1 MLAFRLFP
9 FVQAII
15 ILCFFIYPIEHLNKK
30 VKWALAIIL
39 GLSSLKIYTFVLTG
53 GTMMDPNLTRTLS
66 IILNTLYFTSIF
78 VFLLTVIRMG
88 INGLFKLI
96 KKDKTRF
103 IIPAKSSRY
112 ALTFLVL
119 SFLIACKGIYNGFD
133 KPVLTEYQIEI
144 ANLPIAADNF
154 KIVQLS
160 DLHICL
166 PTRESDIENI
176 VDRVN
181 RLNPDLIVITGDLI
195 DGEVEA
201 LEPKTKILF
210 NLKAK
215 YGVYGVS
222 GNHEFYSGY
231 QEWVDYFTN
240 GGIPFL
246 ENKTV
251 IIKDESG
258 TPLFNL
264 AGLIDKAAE
273 RFDMTEP
280 DVEAVKPFLDKNIPS
295 IFLAHQPKLCLDLE
309 DLSALTL
316 SGHTHGGMMPGLA
329 TLIKSANGGLVS
341 GYYKLGNEQVIV
353 SNGTQIWAGVPLRIG
368 ILSQINLITLKSK

>member
-1 MLAFRLFP
+1 
-9 FVQAII
+9 
-15 ILCFFIYPIEHLNKK
+15 
-30 VKWALAIIL
+30 
-39 GLSSLKIYTFVLTG
+39 
-53 GTMMDPNLTRTLS
+53 
-66 IILNTLYFTSIF
+66 
-78 VFLLTVIRMG
+78 MG

-119 SFLIACKGIYNGFD
+119 SFLISCKGIYNGFD

-144 ANLPIAADNF
+144 ANLSVAADNF

-160 DLHICL
+160 DLHISL

-246 ENKTV
+246 ETYLL
-251 IIKDESG
+251 
-258 TPLFNL
+258 P
-264 AGLIDKAAE
+264 
-273 RFDMTEP
+273 
-280 DVEAVKPFLDKNIPS
+280 
-295 IFLAHQPKLCLDLE
+295 
-309 DLSALTL
+309 
-316 SGHTHGGMMPGLA
+316 
-329 TLIKSANGGLVS
+329 
-341 GYYKLGNEQVIV
+341 
-353 SNGTQIWAGVPLRIG
+353 
-368 ILSQINLITLKSK
+368 

>member
-1 MLAFRLFP
+1 
-9 FVQAII
+9 
-15 ILCFFIYPIEHLNKK
+15 
-30 VKWALAIIL
+30 
-39 GLSSLKIYTFVLTG
+39 
-53 GTMMDPNLTRTLS
+53 
-66 IILNTLYFTSIF
+66 
-78 VFLLTVIRMG
+78 MG

-119 SFLIACKGIYNGFD
+119 SFLISCKGIYNGFD
-133 KPVLTEYQIEI
+133 KPVLTEFQIKI
-144 ANLPIAADNF
+144 ANLPVAADNF

-160 DLHICL
+160 DLHISL

-181 RLNPDLIVITGDLI
+181 RLKADLIVITGDLI

-231 QEWVDYFTN
+231 LEWVDYFTN

-251 IIKDESG
+251 NIKDESG

-280 DVEAVKPFLDKNIPS
+280 DVEAVKPFLDK
-295 IFLAHQPKLCLDLE
+295 K
-309 DLSALTL
+309 
-316 SGHTHGGMMPGLA
+316 
-329 TLIKSANGGLVS
+329 
-341 GYYKLGNEQVIV
+341 
-353 SNGTQIWAGVPLRIG
+353 
-368 ILSQINLITLKSK
+368 